1 MKTMPLLIAWFVGLA
16 CAATAQ
22 AASFDCGKAVRPEE
36 KTVCADRALN
46 DMDVELATTYRLL
59 GGLFAM
65 GVRGE
70 MQDAQE
76 DWLARRKQCGSDKTC
91 LRGVYRQ
98 RLEALKQLYDRI
110 DKPI

>member
-1 MKTMPLLIAWFVGLA
+1 MKTMPLLIAGFVGLG
-16 CAATAQ
+16 CAAAQ
-22 AASFDCGKAVRPEE
+22 AASFDCRKAAHPDE
-36 KTVCADRALN
+36 KAVCADRSLN

-70 MQDAQE
+70 MQDAQD
-76 DWLARRKQCGSDKTC
+76 DWLAKRRQCKSDKAC
-91 LRGVYRQ
+91 LRNVYRQ
-98 RLEALKQLYDRI
+98 RLEELKRLYEKI